1 MTERIR
7 VQPVSR
13 ANLGPLV
20 EMAEH
25 LRAALTGWRDAA
37 PAEGRARR
45 PSDLALDLAHLAHHD
60 GDGFLVAT
68 IDDTVAGFCTAFV
81 RSRTLS
87 LTGLWLL
94 PEHEDSAV
102 APGLVRRALAYGE
115 RAGAAEAV
123 SLVLSGAPAE
133 GVLFRS
139 GLRPRFPVYRIRL
152 TATAA
157 RTLGGELAR
166 LLPGSRS
173 SEDSI
178 RRRTGRSDTE
188 RIDRLGRGL
197 SRPMDHEYWLAERGL
212 CVAMVRDGNRV
223 AAYAYGGRGQ
233 CGPVA
238 ATTSDAA
245 LAALG
250 WALQLASADAED
262 GVDVLVPG
270 VFEAAVEHL
279 LEAGGFCLASCQWMT
294 RHPVSGLERCLLAS
308 TTIP

>member
-1 MTERIR
+1 MTERVR

-20 EMAEH
+20 ETAEH
-25 LRAALTGWRDAA
+25 LRAALTGWQDTA
-37 PAEGRARR
+37 PAEGRSRR
-45 PSDLALDLAHLAHHD
+45 PSDLSLDLAHLAHHD

-94 PEHEDSAV
+94 PEFDEGPV
-102 APGLVRRALAYGE
+102 AANLVRRALAYGE
-115 RAGAAEAV
+115 RAGASEA
-123 SLVLSGAPAE
+123 SALALSGAPAQ
-133 GVLFRS
+133 GVLFRF

-152 TATAA
+152 SASAA
-157 RTLGGELAR
+157 RTVGNELAR
-166 LLPGSRS
+166 LLPGSVS
-173 SEDSI
+173 TEESL
-178 RRRTGRSDTE
+178 RRHTGRPDTE
-188 RIDRLGRGL
+188 RIDRLCRGL
-197 SRPMDHEYWLAERGL
+197 SRPMDHEYWLAGRGL
-212 CVAMVRDGNRV
+212 RLAMVRDANRV

-250 WALQLASADAED
+250 WALQLACEDAEEEIEA
-262 GVDVLVPG
+262 LVPG
-270 VFEAAVEHL
+270 VFEGAVEHL
-279 LEAGGFCLASCQWMT
+279 LEAGGRCLASGQWMT
-294 RHPVSGLERCLLAS
+294 RHPVSGIERCLLAS